1 MKSWRAISAGCCSV
15 FAGVLALT
23 ACEPPVPGDDAAEPT
38 LTSRGAWTRTAD
50 SGGTAA
56 VYFVLANS
64 SDVADTLHGV
74 SSDVALTT
82 GMHMSMQHSGMMQ
95 MAPVRTLP
103 VPADDSVSFRPLGA
117 HVMLG
122 GLRRSLREGDTVRV
136 RLEFVSGRSIEV
148 RADVRR
154 P

>member
-1 MKSWRAISAGCCSV
+1 M
-15 FAGVLALT
+15 LALT
-23 ACEPPVPGDDAAEPT
+23 GCEPPASDGDAAAST

-64 SDVADTLHGV
+64 AAVADTLKGV
-74 SSDVALTT
+74 SSDVAIAT

-95 MAPVRTLP
+95 MAPVRALP
-103 VPADDSVSFRPLGA
+103 LPAEDSVSFRPLGA
-117 HVMLG
+117 HVMLE
-122 GLRRSLREGDTVRV
+122 GLRRPLYEGDTVRV
-136 RLEFVSGRSIEV
+136 RLDFVSGRSIEV

>member
-1 MKSWRAISAGCCSV
+1 MSGLIALAG
-15 FAGVLALT
+15 
-23 ACEPPVPGDDAAEPT
+23 CEPPAPGAGAEELT

-64 SDVADTLHGV
+64 ADVADTLHGV
-74 SSDVALTT
+74 SSDVSLKS

-103 VPADDSVSFRPLGA
+103 VPAADSVNFRPLGA
-117 HVMLG
+117 HVMLE
-122 GLRRSLREGDTVRV
+122 GLRRTLREGDTVRV
-136 RLEFVSGRSIEV
+136 RLDFVSGRSIEV